1 MAETRWDHQVDVL
14 VVGSGAGAMTA
25 ALRAAHAG
33 AKVLIVEKAAVYGGT
48 LATSGGG
55 LWIPGN
61 HLMADCGIDDSD
73 DEALQYL
80 TQLVGDD
87 APPANVRAFVTHGKR
102 MQIGRAHG

>member
-48 LATSGGG
+48 SATSGGG

-73 DEALQYL
+73 AEAMQDWNS
-80 TQLVGDD
+80 VGWGKSVS
-87 APPANVRAFVTHGKR
+87 VRVGLGGGHV
-102 MQIGRAHG
+102 I